1 MKSAPHLFLP
11 LLVPLFLGGLPTLQ
25 AQKLPD
31 ELRPI
36 QGKTI
41 QGKLLGADDKGNLRV
56 REQGADTTRVIQLGT
71 LRSIRLADGRR
82 ASHVAPGLVTLR
94 TGLTLPATVE
104 SCDGG
109 NVRVRSPVLTKPVSI
124 PLRYV
129 QAVRFAKPVKEDG
142 GFASYAAKP
151 KEDNDLIYI
160 RTDARIL
167 QRTVTIDRFADGKVH
182 YEVRGQ
188 ERELP
193 VTRLYGVVMS
203 MGSGVLPDPQP
214 RPRVDVILRAGHMVP
229 GKLVAMDGEQCV
241 VRLDEKV
248 DLHLAR
254 DSIGVIQVLSDRL
267 VYLTD
272 LTPTKVNQTP
282 AFSRRWKWQKNSSP
296 SGPGI
301 RLGGKHYKN
310 GLVLIPRTRLTY
322 PTRGHYDYLEATIGI
337 EDRSTGPAH
346 AIFRVLDGDR
356 ILYESKPLTRQ
367 SDPVDLKVD
376 IRNVERLTIEAD
388 FGKNYDFGDH
398 CVFAEAR
405 LIKQGS

>member
-1 MKSAPHLFLP
+1 
-11 LLVPLFLGGLPTLQ
+11 LLLGLPMLQ

-31 ELRPI
+31 EFHTI
-36 QGKTI
+36 QGETI
-41 QGKLLGADDKGNLRV
+41 QGKLLGGDDKGNLRV
-56 REQGADTTRVIQLGT
+56 RREGADAPGLLQLSA
-71 LRSIRLADGRR
+71 LRTIRLGGRGR
-82 ASHVAPGLVTLR
+82 ANGAALGLVTLR
-94 TGLTLPATVE
+94 TGLTLPASIE

-109 NVRVRSPVLTKPVSI
+109 NVRLRSPLLTKPVSI

-129 QAVRFAKPVKEDG
+129 QAVRFTGPAKEDG
-142 GFASYAAKP
+142 GFAGYAVKP
-151 KEDNDLIYI
+151 KEDNDLVYI
-160 RTDARIL
+160 RTDAKIL
-167 QRTVTIDRFADGKVH
+167 QRTVTIDRFADGEVH
-182 YEVRGQ
+182 YDVRGR
-188 ERELP
+188 ERQLP

-203 MGSGVLPDPQP
+203 MGAGVRPDPQP
-214 RPRVDVILRAGHMVP
+214 RPRVDVILRAGQVVP

-254 DSIGVIQVLSDRL
+254 DTVSVIQVLSDRL

-272 LTPTKVNQTP
+272 LTPTKVEQTP
-282 AFSRRWKWQKNSSP
+282 AFSRRWKWQKNRSP
-296 SGPGI
+296 LGPGI
-301 RLGGKHYKN
+301 RLGGKRYPN
-310 GLVLIPRTRLTY
+310 GLVMIPRTRLTY
-322 PTRGHYDYLEATIGI
+322 PTRGHYDYLQATIGI

-346 AIFRVLDGDR
+346 AIFRVLDGEKV
-356 ILYESKPLTRQ
+356 LYESKPLTRQ

-376 IRNVERLTIEAD
+376 IRKVDRLTIEAD

>member
-1 MKSAPHLFLP
+1 
-11 LLVPLFLGGLPTLQ
+11 LLLGLPMLQ

-31 ELRPI
+31 EFH
-36 QGKTI
+36 TI
-41 QGKLLGADDKGNLRV
+41 QGETIQGRLLAADDKGNLRV
-56 REQGADTTRVIQLGT
+56 RREGREGADEPGLLQLSA
-71 LRSIRLADGRR
+71 LRTIRLGGRGR
-82 ASHVAPGLVTLR
+82 SNGVALGLVTLR
-94 TGLTLPATVE
+94 TGLTLPATIE

-109 NVRVRSPVLTKPVSI
+109 NVRLRSPLLTKPVLF

-129 QAVRFAKPVKEDG
+129 QAVRFAGPAKADA
-142 GFASYAAKP
+142 GFAGYAVKP

-160 RTDARIL
+160 RTDAKIL
-167 QRTVTIDRFADGKVH
+167 QRTVTIDRFADGEVH
-182 YEVRGQ
+182 YEVRGR
-188 ERELP
+188 ERQLP

-203 MGSGVLPDPQP
+203 MGSGVRPDPQP
-214 RPRVDVILRAGHMVP
+214 RPRVDVILRAGQVVP

-248 DLHLAR
+248 DVHLAR
-254 DSIGVIQVLSDRL
+254 DTVSVIQVLSDRL

-272 LTPTKVNQTP
+272 LTPTKVEQTP
-282 AFSRRWKWQKNSSP
+282 AFNRRWKWQKNRSP
-296 SGPGI
+296 LGPGI
-301 RLGGKHYKN
+301 RLGGKRYSN
-310 GLVLIPRTRLTY
+310 GLVMIPRTRLTY
-322 PTRGHYDYLEATIGI
+322 PTRGHYDYLQATIGI

-346 AIFRVLDGDR
+346 AIFRVLDGEKV
-356 ILYESKPLTRQ
+356 LYESKPLTRQ

-376 IRNVERLTIEAD
+376 IRKVDRLTIEAD